1 MKNKPQFPKAKFYDK
16 LWSVK
21 VKDLNTGLEMTYIT
35 PYTCIASGHHRY
47 FENLKI
53 SRQILIFYNF

>member
-1 MKNKPQFPKAKFYDK
+1 MKDKPEFPKAKFYDR

-21 VKDLNTGLEMTYIT
+21 VKDLNTGIETTYIT

-47 FENLKI
+47 LKYKYYYK
-53 SRQILIFYNF
+53 F